1 MLKCAQCSTAIDLGR
16 EVLGVQLGVVGPN
29 GFVQLED
36 MGQLDH
42 VGIVEFGFP
51 FRARVNWRRGGRV
64 VAGWRRGRPRWA
76 RLSPV
81 IKRAP
86 PGWGSPGRRREG
98 PRRTEPR
105 CYA

>member
-42 VGIVEFGFP
+42 VGIVEVLASTRFVTDEDQF
-51 FRARVNWRRGGRV
+51 F
-64 VAGWRRGRPRWA
+64 
-76 RLSPV
+76 
-81 IKRAP
+81 
-86 PGWGSPGRRREG
+86 
-98 PRRTEPR
+98 
-105 CYA
+105 